1 MILVKNSPVQIL
13 FLSANSSSGEDIPC
27 IEAYKEIAKAVDS
40 KGEKHFEFKHEHKVS
55 IDELGKFLSER
66 HNPQIVHFFCHGEK
80 NLLFL
85 QDKEGENGEAKLRP
99 FAQMFGNLNNIAR
112 KNKREMIRCVVL
124 IACYSAKIA
133 KEVSNYVDC
142 VIGVEGEITA
152 KEGITF
158 ATEFYSQLNSGQS
171 VQEAFKWGK
180 NLVEMSSGKS
190 GLTIYCKSKNK
201 EIFFL
206 KRSQKEVEKQESSSA
221 NIPNDYFWKI
231 INNHDDAKFFVLDN
245 YAVRSPL
252 ELLKENQQDDVL
264 NLMADLPKIHN
275 ITEQIKYSKEHKY
288 VDKYPCSWAER
299 ELELIGFDILK
310 RLFNQ
315 NKSFIDMYDAGCA
328 NYGQYRA
335 IAALQLSRQ
344 KSNQQFIY
352 YAQDFNDDWIVNFDR
367 EVKKG
372 KFIEDPLPY
381 VNSTIKCSLVSCT
394 HTLHYLV
401 KHPIAIYTSLFSFNR
416 LLKDDGYCY
425 ITVPEKES
433 QPGMLELLERAA
445 TDSGFVIVESG
456 RKRLIHN
463 LKEEPHN
470 ITTFSYLVLRKQKNV
485 EDENWKRLI
494 AVSWYR
500 QKYKPPNN
508 DFLGKYCVNKE
519 LDVKRSMRLLE
530 TDLKR
535 MLYERNND
543 LRLFRYAIDIVN
555 KHWNRTCEKF

>member
-1 MILVKNSPVQIL
+1 MNQT
-13 FLSANSSSGEDIPC
+13 
-27 IEAYKEIAKAVDS
+27 
-40 KGEKHFEFKHEHKVS
+40 
-55 IDELGKFLSER
+55 
-66 HNPQIVHFFCHGEK
+66 
-80 NLLFL
+80 
-85 QDKEGENGEAKLRP
+85 RP
-99 FAQMFGNLNNIAR
+99 FN
-112 KNKREMIRCVVL
+112 
-124 IACYSAKIA
+124 
-133 KEVSNYVDC
+133 
-142 VIGVEGEITA
+142 
-152 KEGITF
+152 
-158 ATEFYSQLNSGQS
+158 
-171 VQEAFKWGK
+171 
-180 NLVEMSSGKS
+180 
-190 GLTIYCKSKNK
+190 
-201 EIFFL
+201 
-206 KRSQKEVEKQESSSA
+206 
-221 NIPNDYFWKI
+221 
-231 INNHDDAKFFVLDN
+231 
-245 YAVRSPL
+245 
-252 ELLKENQQDDVL
+252 
-264 NLMADLPKIHN
+264 
-275 ITEQIKYSKEHKY
+275 
-288 VDKYPCSWAER
+288 
-299 ELELIGFDILK
+299 
-310 RLFNQ
+310 
-315 NKSFIDMYDAGCA
+315 DMYDAGCA
-328 NYGQYRA
+328 NSGQYRA
-335 IAALQLSRQ
+335 MAALRLSRQ
-344 KSNQQFIY
+344 KGNLQFTY
-352 YAQDFNDDWIVNFDR
+352 YAQDFNQDWKVNFDK

-372 KFIEDPLPY
+372 ELIGDPLPY
-381 VNSTIKCSLVSCT
+381 VNTNIKCSLVSCT

-508 DFLGKYCVNKE
+508 GFLGKYDVNKE

-555 KHWNRTCEKF
+555 KHWNRTCENFELCTNEISKSIDKIHHIMVETPNRTLESECAIYFYHLIAFYVSYYEGANLERIVKDIYPSFNQVMKSSKDIRVHLDNLSIEQVGRLLKHLFQICNCEKINLRKAFDDYISSITKMTNVRQNL